1 MFASLLHEDPKQMDI
16 FGEEIGRSPPPKKA
30 KRTPQT
36 QMDNI
41 LQGKTGV
48 LFVSSGKLLQYN
60 VSRCTDL
67 DLFRARHVH
76 EIKVSKDTVYVRLD
90 AAQRGLGTGSC
101 GPQTLPEYQV
111 NGRKYEI
118 NFWIKPIGGH

>member
-1 MFASLLHEDPKQMDI
+1 MDI

-30 KRTPQT
+30 KLTPQT

-101 GPQTLPEYQV
+101 GPQTLPEYKV
-111 NGRKYEI
+111 NGGKYDI
-118 NFWIKPIGGH
+118 NFWIKPIGSH

>member
-1 MFASLLHEDPKQMDI
+1 MDI
-16 FGEEIGRSPPPKKA
+16 FGEEIGRSQPPKKA
-30 KRTPQT
+30 KHTPQT

-90 AAQRGLGTGSC
+90 AAQRGLGTVG
-101 GPQTLPEYQV
+101 GPEYQV
-111 NGRKYEI
+111 NGGKYDI
-118 NFWIKPIGGH
+118 NFWIKPIGSH

>member
-1 MFASLLHEDPKQMDI
+1 
-16 FGEEIGRSPPPKKA
+16 
-30 KRTPQT
+30 
-36 QMDNI
+36 MDNE
-41 LQGKTGV
+41 LQGKKGL

-76 EIKVSKDTVYVRLD
+76 EIQVSKDTVYVRLD

-101 GPQTLPEYQV
+101 GPQTLPQYQV
-111 NGRKYEI
+111 DGGKFEL
-118 NFWIKPIGGH
+118 NFWIKPIGLAVNGH